1 MKVETI
7 RAGGSSIRIAV
18 VDVAGLQT
26 ASATA

>member
-7 RAGGSSIRIAV
+7 RAGGSSIHIAV
-18 VDVAGLQT
+18 MDVARLQT